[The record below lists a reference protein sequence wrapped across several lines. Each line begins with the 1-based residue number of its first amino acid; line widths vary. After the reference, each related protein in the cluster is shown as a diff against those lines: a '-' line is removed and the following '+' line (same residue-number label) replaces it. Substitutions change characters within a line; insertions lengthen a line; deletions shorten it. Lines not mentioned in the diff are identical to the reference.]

1 MKQLILFLALV
12 AISCGGNETTE
23 VVEKIVRPVQYAQI
37 KSGHS
42 HGSSN
47 FNGVAQAEKEANLS
61 FKVGGNIRSLNVKV
75 GDKVRKG
82 QLLATMDASDFSI
95 QADQAR
101 ASTKGAEANVK
112 AAATQM
118 QIAKST
124 YERIERLY
132 ENGSVSVA
140 EFDQAKSQYDAAKSQ
155 LEAAQ
160 TQVTSAN
167 KQVQAANNQVNY
179 TRLYAPYSGIIT
191 EQMMELNE
199 LAGAGAPIFKI
210 SSVGKPEVNVGI
222 PENYISSIKKGQK
235 AKVSFSVIGD
245 QSFDGE
251 VSEISYATQGGTT
264 YPALVKLINPSNNIR
279 PGMAATVSFDF
290 GHEHHDADDRM
301 IIAPMTA
308 VGEDQ
313 NGNFVF
319 VLKPASGDEY
329 TAVKTKVNVGGM
341 DSNGFQIKSGINTG
355 DLIATAGL
363 STLLDGMTVKLL
375 K

>member
-1 MKQLILFLALV
+1 MKQFILFLALL
-12 AISCGGNETTE
+12 ATSCGGKETTT

-37 KSGHS
+37 QSGHS
-42 HGSSN
+42 HGVST

-75 GDKVRKG
+75 GDKVNRG
-82 QLLATMDASDFSI
+82 QLLATIDASDYSI
-95 QADQAR
+95 QADQAK

-112 AAATQM
+112 SAQTQM

-132 ENGSVSVA
+132 ENGSVAVA

-155 LEAAQ
+155 LEAAR

-167 KQVQAANNQVNY
+167 KQVQAASNQVNY

-199 LAGAGAPIFKI
+199 LAGAGSPIFKI
-210 SSVGKPEVNVGI
+210 NSVGKPEVNVGI
-222 PENYISSIKKGQK
+222 PENYISRIKKGLP
-235 AKVSFSVIGD
+235 AKINFSVIGD
-245 QSFDGE
+245 QSFDGK

-264 YPALVKLINPSNNIR
+264 YPAIVKLINPNNNIR

-290 GHEHHDADDRM
+290 GHDHEAEDHNKVV
-301 IIAPMTA
+301 APMSA

-319 VLKPASGDEY
+319 VLKPANGDEY
-329 TAVKTKVNVGGM
+329 TAVKTKVTVGGM
-341 DSNGFQIKSGINTG
+341 DGSGFEVKAGLNAG

-363 STLLDGMTVKLL
+363 SSLLDGMTVKLL